1 MSFKSIL
8 QDMKGEFG
16 SISRKGFGS
25 RSRSLRVVEDRS
37 DDVVVDAFKQSCW
50 ANMPPELLHDV
61 LMRIEESEGV
71 WPVRKNV
78 VACAGVCRNWREL
91 MKEIVKIPELSAK
104 LTFPISLKQ
113 RGRGRVVTARGGDF
127 CMVESDSDYGVGE
140 IGMDES
146 ESEGYCPFSNLN
158 ITKVPSLSLW
168 SVPDSLAPLSLPLS
182 SLSDSPPRLPSSSTP
197 PIGAASNDD
206 GKFLLAAKKCRRA
219 TCTDYIISLNAEDV
233 SKGSSTYIGK
243 LRSNFLGTK
252 FTVYDAQPP
261 NGGALATKCRSFR
274 PGSLK
279 RVSPRV
285 PAGNYPVSNILYEL
299 NVLGSRGPRRMQ
311 CVMNAIPT
319 TAMEPGGVAPTQTE
333 FQLSNMD
340 SFSSLP
346 FFRSKSARMDN
357 SQSGS
362 LSAQKNSMLMLK
374 NKAPRWHEQLQCW
387 CLNFNGRV
395 TVASVKNFQLVASLE
410 NGDEN
415 VIIQFG
421 KVGKDAFT

>member
-8 QDMKGEFG
+8 QDMKGDFG
-16 SISRKGFGS
+16 SISRKGFGL
-25 RSRSLRVVEDRS
+25 RSRSQRVVEERS
-37 DDVVVDAFKQSCW
+37 LVVVDALKQSCW
-50 ANMPPELLHDV
+50 ANMPPELLRDV
-61 LMRIEESEGV
+61 LMRIEASECT
-71 WPVRKNV
+71 WPPRKNV
-78 VACAGVCRNWREL
+78 VCCAGVCRNWREI
-91 MKEIVKIPELSAK
+91 MKDIVKNPEFSGK

-113 RGRGRVVTARGGDF
+113 PGPRSSLIQCFIKRNRNTQT
-127 CMVESDSDYGVGE
+127 YHL
-140 IGMDES
+140 
-146 ESEGYCPFSNLN
+146 Y
-158 ITKVPSLSLW
+158 LSLNQ
-168 SVPDSLAPLSLPLS
+168 
-182 SLSDSPPRLPSSSTP
+182 
-197 PIGAASNDD
+197 ASNDD

-261 NGGALATKCRSFR
+261 NGGALTAKCRSVK
-274 PGSLK
+274 PGSMK

-285 PAGNYPVSNILYEL
+285 PAGNYPVSNISYEL

-311 CVMNAIPT
+311 CVMNAIPAS
-319 TAMEPGGVAPTQTE
+319 AMDPEGVAPTQTE
-333 FQLSNMD
+333 FLVSNVD

-346 FFRSKSARMDN
+346 FFRSKSARIDN
-357 SQSGS
+357 FQSGTLLTS
-362 LSAQKNSMLMLK
+362 QNDPMVLK

-395 TVASVKNFQLVASLE
+395 TVASVKNFQLVASME
-410 NGDEN
+410 NGEHEN

-421 KVGKDAFT
+421 KVGKDVFTMDYQYPLSAFQAFAICLSSFDTKIACE